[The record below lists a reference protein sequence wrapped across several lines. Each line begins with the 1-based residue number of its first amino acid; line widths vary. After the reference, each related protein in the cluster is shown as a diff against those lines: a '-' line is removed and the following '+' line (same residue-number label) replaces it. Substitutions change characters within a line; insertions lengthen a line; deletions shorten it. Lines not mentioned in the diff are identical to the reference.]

1 MNSEIRNPKSKIQNW
16 KVVAASV
23 AGVSHAKTGL
33 PCQDAH
39 GVKQLVGDGLIVAVA
54 DGAGSASLAEVGARI
69 AVEVSV
75 QTLERRMLAVRGA
88 NAQISGDD
96 LKDVLAAVQSAL
108 EAEADARREP
118 LRELAT
124 TLLLVSVS
132 AEQVAVLQV
141 GDGAVVAINARQEL
155 FALTVP
161 PDAEYANATTFV
173 TSPDALESAQI
184 VVNTTPI
191 TALALFSDGL
201 QRLAL
206 KLPEGIPH
214 APFFTPLFTFAAGM
228 EDQTQ
233 GAAQLASFLRS
244 PRITE
249 RADDDLTL
257 VLAVRR

>member
-1 MNSEIRNPKSKIQNW
+1 MDW

-39 GVKQLVGDGLIVAVA
+39 GVKPLDGGGLIAAVA
-54 DGAGSASLAEVGARI
+54 DGAGSAMLAEVGARI

-75 QTLERRMLAVRGA
+75 QTLERRILAARDA
-88 NAQISGDD
+88 NAQISSDD
-96 LKDVLAAVQSAL
+96 LKEVLAAVQLAL
-108 EAEADARREP
+108 ETESNARQEP

-124 TLLLVSVS
+124 TLLLVAVS

-141 GDGAVVAINARQEL
+141 GDGAVVAINAQQEL

-184 VVNTTPI
+184 VLQTLPI

-206 KLPEGIPH
+206 KLPAGAPH
-214 APFFTPLFTFAAGM
+214 APFFTPLFGFARGLAD
-228 EDQTQ
+228 EAQ

-257 VLAVRR
+257 VLGVRC